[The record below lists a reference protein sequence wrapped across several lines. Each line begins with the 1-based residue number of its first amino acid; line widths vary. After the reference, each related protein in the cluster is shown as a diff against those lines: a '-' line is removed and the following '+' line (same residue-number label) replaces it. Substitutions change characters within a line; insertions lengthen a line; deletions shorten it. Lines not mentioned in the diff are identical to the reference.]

1 MRRWRF
7 WIAVGL
13 LGTGVA
19 VMLAAGWQW
28 RRISLDAEAAAAVAR
43 GVPPPPDAGVA
54 ARLAWAARLGRKG
67 RHEEALEIYSVLLET
82 APPHLMPWVHHGLGD
97 LYLRRAREEVER
109 TAFDEA
115 LPLVA
120 LAKQSYRRALRLD
133 PGLWAARYNLEAAL
147 RLLPEIERLEMKRKE
162 GKEAAKEAL
171 WSRVP
176 GFPRGLP

>member
-1 MRRWRF
+1 MHRWRF
-7 WIAVGL
+7 WITVGL
-13 LGTGVA
+13 LLAGAV
-19 VMLAAGWQW
+19 VMLEAGWRW
-28 RRISLDAEAAAAVAR
+28 RRTTLDAEAAAAVAR
-43 GVPPPPDAGVA
+43 GVPPPPGAGVA
-54 ARLAWAARLGRKG
+54 ARLAWAARLGRRG
-67 RHEEALEIYSVLLET
+67 RHEEALELYSVLLET
-82 APPHLMPWVHHGLGD
+82 APSSLMPWVHHGLGD

-115 LPLVA
+115 MPLVA
-120 LAKQSYRRALRLD
+120 LAKQSYRRALRLE
-133 PGLWAARYNLEAAL
+133 PELWAARYNLEAAL